1 MMQIDRIP
9 VDSITLRI
17 DKNYLRF
24 EGDCW
29 YIHDMQA
36 DTYIRV
42 KDSEILEDLY
52 LKTLDGN

>member
-29 YIHDMQA
+29 YIHDIST
-36 DTYIRV
+36 DTYVRV
-42 KDSEILEDLY
+42 RDTEILEDLY
-52 LKTLDGN
+52 LEELSRY